1 MDVNLGLWSVIG
13 NLISR
18 LLVRVWNIRG
28 WNVRAWTVR
37 ALVIARAVVVLWVV
51 GPLVIVRR
59 VVVWIAIIS
68 VVLIRVIAS
77 AKIDS
82 HASATECDA
91 NATVQPNLRTSSIVV
106 IGLGGGGASS
116 QVDQAHESDDACFG

>member
-91 NATVQPNLRTSSIVV
+91 NATVQPTSARTGLPSGHSSIGRPSWALYHVCSGTPKV
-106 IGLGGGGASS
+106 W
-116 QVDQAHESDDACFG
+116 